1 VTRAIRVVLADDHT
15 LVRSGLRALLE
26 GLEGVEIVAEAS
38 DGRDAVRLAVQYRP
52 DVVVMDIAMP
62 ELNGLEAAE
71 QITKECPEV
80 RVLILS
86 MYGDEAYVAAAL
98 AAGAAGYVMKS
109 GGAVELE
116 LGLRAVARGQSY
128 LTPAVA
134 KQVLAGTVGPGAA
147 AERWRLTPRQ
157 RETLQL
163 IAEGHSTK
171 EIAHKLG
178 VSVKTVET
186 HRAQLMERLDI
197 HDVAGLV
204 RYAIRA
210 KLVLPES

>member
-15 LVRSGLRALLE
+15 LVRSGLRALLQ
-26 GLEGVEIVAEAS
+26 GLRGVEVVAEAA
-38 DGRDAVRLAVQYRP
+38 DGREAVRLAVQHRP
-52 DVVVMDIAMP
+52 DVVLMDIAMP
-62 ELNGLEAAE
+62 ELNGLEATE
-71 QITKECPEV
+71 RIRKECPEV
-80 RVLILS
+80 GVLILS
-86 MYGDEAYVAAAL
+86 MHIDEAYVAAAL
-98 AAGAAGYVMKS
+98 AAGAAGYVLKNA
-109 GGAVELE
+109 GAVELE
-116 LGLRAVARGQSY
+116 LGVRAVARGQSY

-134 KQVLAGTVGPGAA
+134 KQVVSGAA
-147 AERWRLTPRQ
+147 GPEAAAGRLRLTPRQ

-171 EIAHKLG
+171 AIAQKLG

-204 RYAIRA
+204 RYAIRV
-210 KLVLPES
+210 KLVPPDA

>member
-1 VTRAIRVVLADDHT
+1 MTRAIRVVLADDHT

>member
-1 VTRAIRVVLADDHT
+1 MTRAIRVVLADDHT

-26 GLEGVEIVAEAS
+26 GLEGVEIVAEAA
-38 DGRDAVRLAVQYRP
+38 DGRDAVRLAVQHRP

-86 MYGDEAYVAAAL
+86 MHADEAYVAAAL

-109 GGAVELE
+109 GGAAELE